1 MIKPVIAFLPVVA
14 TVVAGWATAGL
25 ADDDHDRAMR
35 LRESG
40 DILPLAQIV
49 REAGEVYAGRILEV
63 ELKREHGRYVYE
75 IEMLAGNGQVL
86 EMQFDARTAE
96 LLRIDQE
103 H

>member
-1 MIKPVIAFLPVVA
+1 MREPIAAFWLGLA
-14 TVVAGWATAGL
+14 TLLAGWTAGSL
-25 ADDDHDRAMR
+25 ADDDHERALR

-49 REAGEVYAGRILEV
+49 REAGEIYAGRILEV
-63 ELKREHGRYVYE
+63 ELKRDDGRYVYE

-86 EMQFDARTAE
+86 EMRFDARTAE